1 MRAINTIVFDLG
13 GVLIDWN
20 PTYLYRKLFDNEE
33 EMTYF
38 LREICAPSWNEQQDA
53 GRPLDEATAW
63 LASRH
68 PEYED
73 LIRAFYGRWEEMLA
87 GPIQETVQIL
97 EHLHQQ
103 NNYRLYALTN
113 WSHETFPI
121 AQTRY
126 EFLNRF
132 EGILVSGEEKLIKP
146 DPRIFRLLFARFE
159 IQPEHALFIDDN
171 PKNIEAAT
179 QCGMHALQFHSPDQ
193 LHAGLAGLGIQ
204 TRP

>member
-1 MRAINTIVFDLG
+1 MHLIDTIVFDLG

-20 PTYLYRKLFDNEE
+20 PVYLYRKVFDKEE

-38 LREICAPSWNEQQDA
+38 LREICAPTWNEQQDA
-53 GRPLDEATAW
+53 GRPLEEATSW
-63 LASRH
+63 LINRH

-73 LIRAFYGRWEEMLA
+73 QIRAFYGRWEEMLA
-87 GPIQETVQIL
+87 GPIHETVQIL

-121 AQTRY
+121 AQARY
-126 EFLNRF
+126 DFLNRF
-132 EGILVSGEEKLIKP
+132 EGILVSGEEKLAKP
-146 DPRIFRLLFARFE
+146 DPRIFRLLFARFG

-171 PKNIEAAT
+171 PKNVDAAI
-179 QCGMHALQFHSPDQ
+179 QCGMHALRFHSSDQ
-193 LHAGLAGLGIQ
+193 LHADLASLGIP
-204 TRP
+204 TRT